1 MTANRPATFVFAG
14 GGTGGHLYPAIAIAD
29 RLSELLRDRGG
40 SEIHFVGTRRGIEFR
55 VRESLGYPLHL
66 INIRGLVRSF
76 TPANLLVPF
85 AVLSSLVRSW
95 LLLHRLRPD
104 VVVGT
109 GGYVAW
115 PVLRTAAF
123 KNIPTVLQEQNS
135 FAGVTTRRLAPYAS
149 HVFLGFAGAKNMITP
164 KAPITVTGNPVRASV
179 LAGNRED
186 ALRHF
191 GLDPNRKTILIIGGS
206 QGARA
211 INTAVLA
218 SLERKSLPESCQL
231 LWQTGTPDHDSI
243 VARLRRDQSSH
254 ALFAFST
261 RMDLVYAAAD
271 IAVARAGALT
281 LAELEACGIPAL
293 LIPYPQAAGDH
304 QRKNAAEYAAPG
316 RARVIDQND
325 LAAAD
330 ILAIASNLL
339 DSGEATHMKDM
350 IVTNRAAQPAVDRIA
365 AEILRLLESQGTPG
379 GSSDN

>member
-29 RLSELLRDRGG
+29 RLSELLREKGG
-40 SEIHFVGTRRGIEFR
+40 SDIHFVGTKRGIEFR
-55 VRESLGYPLHL
+55 VRDTLGYPLHL
-66 INIRGLVRSF
+66 INIRGLVRSL

-85 AVLSSLVRSW
+85 AVLSALVRSW
-95 LLLHRLRPD
+95 LLLGRLRPD

-123 KNIPTVLQEQNS
+123 RNIPTALQEQNS
-135 FAGVTTRRLAPYAS
+135 FAGVTTRRLAPHARR
-149 HVFLGFAGAKNMITP
+149 VFLGFAGAARMITTA
-164 KAPITVTGNPVRASV
+164 APITVTGNPVRTSV
-179 LAGNRED
+179 LNGNREE

-191 GLDPNRKTILIIGGS
+191 GLDPNKKTILIIGGS

-211 INTAVLA
+211 INSAVLA
-218 SLERKSLPESCQL
+218 ALDRQSLPDSCQV
-231 LWQTGTPDHDSI
+231 LWQTGKLDHDTI
-243 VARLRRDQSSH
+243 AARLNSH
-254 ALFAFST
+254 RSFGALFAFST

-271 IAVARAGALT
+271 MAIARAGALT
-281 LAELEACGIPAL
+281 LAELEACAVPAIL
-293 LIPYPQAAGDH
+293 VPYPQAAGDH

-316 RARVIDQND
+316 RARVIDQAALAD
-325 LAAAD
+325 TDILAAAAD
-330 ILAIASNLL
+330 LL
-339 DSGEATHMKDM
+339 ESGEAAKMKDV
-350 IVTNRAAQPAVDRIA
+350 ICTNRTAEPAVDRIA